1 MSAVPGSGRVWEAGV
16 VPEQTTRHRLL
27 VSVPDLGDVNFDQTV
42 VYVIE
47 HDGDGALGVV
57 LNRPSDTEVVEHLPE
72 LCAPVLSPAVF
83 FVGGPVAV
91 GGVLALG
98 RRRLGSGSEPTGPVA
113 PLPGSLALVDMEAL
127 LDGRVDGIDAL
138 RLFTGYSGWAAG
150 QLDAEIAAGAWH
162 VVTALPDDVLCGDPD
177 SLWRSVMRRQ
187 GGRTAAQGLFPEDP
201 SVN

>member
-1 MSAVPGSGRVWEAGV
+1 MNVALRTMFLTSAIWLAGCPSTQV
-16 VPEQTTRHRLL
+16 K
-27 VSVPDLGDVNFDQTV
+27 PDCPPP
-42 VYVIE
+42 
-47 HDGDGALGVV
+47 VV
-57 LNRPSDTEVVEHLPE
+57 LHEAQPCVCPEPEAREPWPE
-72 LCAPVLSPAVF
+72 LRAPVLSPAVF

-98 RRRLGSGSEPTGPVA
+98 RRRLGSGSDPTGPVA
-113 PLPGSLALVDMEAL
+113 PLPGSLALIDMEAL
-127 LDGRVDGIDAL
+127 LDGRVDGIDAV

-162 VVTALPDDVLCGDPD
+162 VVTALPDDVLCGDPG

>member
-1 MSAVPGSGRVWEAGV
+1 M

-27 VSVPDLGDVNFDQTV
+27 VSVPDLGDANFDQTV

-98 RRRLGSGSEPTGPVA
+98 RRRLGSGSDPTGPVA
-113 PLPGSLALVDMEAL
+113 PSRDLS
-127 LDGRVDGIDAL
+127 R
-138 RLFTGYSGWAAG
+138 
-150 QLDAEIAAGAWH
+150 
-162 VVTALPDDVLCGDPD
+162 
-177 SLWRSVMRRQ
+177 
-187 GGRTAAQGLFPEDP
+187 
-201 SVN
+201 

>member
-1 MSAVPGSGRVWEAGV
+1 V

-27 VSVPDLGDVNFDQTV
+27 VSVPDLGDANFDQTV

-98 RRRLGSGSEPTGPVA
+98 RRRLGSGSDPTGPVA
-113 PLPGSLALVDMEAL
+113 PLPGSLALIDMEAL
-127 LDGRVDGIDAL
+127 LDGRVDGIDAV

-162 VVTALPDDVLCGDPD
+162 VVTALPDDVLCGDPG